1 GEDLIRK
8 EYVAPGNDTEKRLA
22 VIWQEVLRADRVS
35 ITDSFFELGGHS
47 LSATRLIT
55 LIHKEFNVKISLSEL
70 FEKITLEQQ
79 AIFIENVLIVKESL
93 SEAGHLQNSNE
104 RENYTI

>member
-1 GEDLIRK
+1 AYLQSKLPEYMIPGLFVEVESIALTSNGKIDRKSLPGVTGEDLIRK

-55 LIHKEFNVKISLSEL
+55 LIHKEFNV
-70 FEKITLEQQ
+70 
-79 AIFIENVLIVKESL
+79 
-93 SEAGHLQNSNE
+93 
-104 RENYTI
+104 